1 MNIEW
6 LHKSDSSRLII
17 IFSGWSTDA
26 SFYSHICHEGW
37 DVAVVSGYSDMDFPK
52 DLITSYST
60 IALFAWSMG
69 IYVASVVMSDI
80 DVALAVA
87 VNGTEFPANDNYGIP
102 LHIFDATA
110 ETLSE
115 QNLKKFRRRMT
126 GKKHDDISSALN
138 ACNSDI
144 DTLRR
149 ELQFIRSHSSLH
161 CTSPFRWDRVYVS
174 SEDRIFPFDAQM
186 KAWKNHSSSP
196 DIVILEEP
204 HFVDLLPIIKGVLPS
219 YKKIGERFRKAINTY
234 DRQASAQRVIARK
247 LTQLCPSGSYNHIL
261 EIGSGT
267 GIFTHMIAEKCNPE
281 KMTFVDLYE
290 LPKYNAVT
298 EEKYIIADAETW
310 LEEESKNDPASVEAI
325 VSASAIQWFADPRRF
340 FHNASRLL
348 KSGGMLLCSTFLP
361 GNLDELKDVSPYGLV
376 YRRKEELKKY
386 LEMYF
391 NNVYLEDMS
400 LPIAF
405 STTRDT
411 LLHLRHT
418 GVGGGSSSEKPLGEL
433 LSNLPPHLTYK
444 SLFIRAYN

>member
-6 LHKSDSSRLII
+6 LHKSGSSRLII
-17 IFSGWSTDA
+17 IFAGWSTDA
-26 SFYSHICHEGW
+26 SFYSHIKHEGW
-37 DVAVVSGYSDMDFPK
+37 DVLVISGYSDMEFPK
-52 DLITSYST
+52 DILNSYPT
-60 IALFAWSMG
+60 IAVFAWSMG
-69 IYVASVVMSDI
+69 VYVASSVMYGKDI
-80 DVALAVA
+80 ALAVA
-87 VNGTEFPANDNYGIP
+87 VNGTEFPANDKLGIP
-102 LHIFDATA
+102 THIFDATA
-110 ETLSE
+110 DTLSE
-115 QNLKKFRRRMT
+115 QNLKKFRHRMA
-126 GKKHDDISSALN
+126 GKKYNEVSSALN

-149 ELQFIRSHSSLH
+149 ELRFIRSLSSGEEKNK
-161 CTSPFRWDRVYVS
+161 FKWDRVYIS
-174 SEDRIFPFDAQM
+174 SEDRIFPYDAQLN
-186 KAWKNHSSSP
+186 AWKNHPSSP
-196 DIVILEEP
+196 DTVILEEP
-204 HFVDLLPIIKGVLPS
+204 HYVDLLPIIKGVLPS
-219 YKKIGERFRKAINTY
+219 YKKVGERFRKAINTY
-234 DRQASAQRVIARK
+234 DRQASAQKVIAQK
-247 LTQLCPSGSYNHIL
+247 LTQLCPSGSYHHIL

-290 LPKYNAVT
+290 LPKYNAVSD
-298 EEKYIIADAETW
+298 EKYVVADAETW
-310 LEEESKNDPASVEAI
+310 LEEESKNEPASVEAI
-325 VSASAIQWFADPRRF
+325 VSASAIQWFANPRRF

-361 GNLDELKDVSPYGLV
+361 GNLEELKDVSPYGLV
-376 YRRKEELKKY
+376 YRRKEELKQY

-418 GVGGGSSSEKPLGEL
+418 GVGGGSSSEKSLSEL
-433 LSNLPPHLTYK
+433 LSHLPPHLTYK